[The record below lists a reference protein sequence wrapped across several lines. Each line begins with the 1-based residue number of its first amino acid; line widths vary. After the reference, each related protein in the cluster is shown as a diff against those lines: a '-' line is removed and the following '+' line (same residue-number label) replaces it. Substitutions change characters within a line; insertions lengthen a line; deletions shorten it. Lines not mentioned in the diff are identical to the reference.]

1 MNKFSIIYEIFLISI
16 ILVVIDTGYLY
27 SMKNFFNNQI
37 KLVQGTDIQMNI
49 YAAMLCYIV
58 LVYGLYYFIIKDK
71 RPLTD
76 AFIFGIVIYA
86 VYELTTMALLKKWS
100 WKTVALDTLWGG
112 ILFTITTYLVYVIKK
127 YIVLK

>member
-1 MNKFSIIYEIFLISI
+1 MYMNKFSMYEILLISI
-16 ILVVIDTGYLY
+16 ILVVIDSGYLY

-49 YAAMLCYIV
+49 YAAILCYIA

-71 RPLTD
+71 RPLID

-86 VYELTTMALLKKWS
+86 VYELTTMALLKNWS
-100 WKTVALDTLWGG
+100 WKTVVLDTLWGG
-112 ILFTITTYLVYVIKK
+112 ILFTITTYLVYAIKK
-127 YIVLK
+127 YM

>member
-1 MNKFSIIYEIFLISI
+1 MNKFSIIYDILLISI

-37 KLVQGTDIQMNI
+37 KLVQGSDIQMNI

-71 RPLTD
+71 RPLID
-76 AFIFGIVIYA
+76 DFIFGIVIYA
-86 VYELTTMALLKKWS
+86 VYELTTMALLKNWS

-112 ILFTITTYLVYVIKK
+112 ILFTITTYLLYAIKK
-127 YIVLK
+127 YI

>member
-1 MNKFSIIYEIFLISI
+1 MYMNKFSIIYEILLISI

-37 KLVQGTDIQMNI
+37 KLVQGSDIQMNI

-71 RPLTD
+71 RPLID

-86 VYELTTMALLKKWS
+86 VYELTTMALLKNWS

-112 ILFTITTYLVYVIKK
+112 ILFTITTYLLYAIKK
-127 YIVLK
+127 YI

>member
-1 MNKFSIIYEIFLISI
+1 MNKFSIIYEILLISI

-37 KLVQGTDIQMNI
+37 KLVQGSDIQMNI

-71 RPLTD
+71 RPLID

-86 VYELTTMALLKKWS
+86 VYELTTMALLKNWS

-112 ILFTITTYLVYVIKK
+112 ILFTITTYLLYAIKK
-127 YIVLK
+127 YI

>member
-37 KLVQGTDIQMNI
+37 KLVQGSDIQMNI
-49 YAAMLCYIV
+49 YAAMLCYIA

-71 RPLTD
+71 QPLTD

-86 VYELTTMALLKKWS
+86 VYELTTKSLLQKWS
-100 WKTVALDTLWGG
+100 WATVVLDTLWGG
-112 ILFTITTYLVYVIKK
+112 ILFTITTYLVYTIQK
-127 YIVLK
+127 YI

>member
-1 MNKFSIIYEIFLISI
+1 MYMNKFSMYEILLISI
-16 ILVVIDTGYLY
+16 ILVVVDSTYLY

-37 KLVQGTDIQMNI
+37 KLVQGTDIQINI
-49 YAAMLCYIV
+49 YAAILCYIA

-71 RPLTD
+71 RPLID

-86 VYELTTMALLKKWS
+86 VYELTTMALLKNWS

-112 ILFTITTYLVYVIKK
+112 ILFTITTYLVYAIKK
-127 YIVLK
+127 YI

>member
-1 MNKFSIIYEIFLISI
+1 MNKFSMYEILLISI
-16 ILVVIDTGYLY
+16 ILVVVDSTYLY

-49 YAAMLCYIV
+49 YAAILCYIA

-71 RPLTD
+71 RPLID

-86 VYELTTMALLKKWS
+86 VYELTTMALLKNWS
-100 WKTVALDTLWGG
+100 WKTVVLDTLWGG
-112 ILFTITTYLVYVIKK
+112 ILFTITTYLVYAIKK
-127 YIVLK
+127 YI

>member
-1 MNKFSIIYEIFLISI
+1 MYMNKFSMYEILLISI
-16 ILVVIDTGYLY
+16 ILVVIDSGYLY

-49 YAAMLCYIV
+49 YAAILCYIA

-71 RPLTD
+71 RPLID

-86 VYELTTMALLKKWS
+86 VYELTTMALLKNWS
-100 WKTVALDTLWGG
+100 WKTVVLDTLWGG
-112 ILFTITTYLVYVIKK
+112 ILFTITTYLVYAIKK
-127 YIVLK
+127 YI

>member
-37 KLVQGTDIQMNI
+37 KLVQGSDIQMNI
-49 YAAMLCYIV
+49 YAAMLCYIA

-86 VYELTTMALLKKWS
+86 VYELTTKALLQKWS
-100 WKTVALDTLWGG
+100 WATVVLDTLWGG
-112 ILFTITTYLVYVIKK
+112 ILFTITTYLVYTIQK
-127 YIVLK
+127 YI

>member
-1 MNKFSIIYEIFLISI
+1 MYMNKFSIIYEILLISI

-27 SMKNFFNNQI
+27 SMKKFFNNQI

-49 YAAMLCYIV
+49 YAAILCYVV

-71 RPLTD
+71 RPLVD

-86 VYELTTMALLKKWS
+86 VYELTTMALLKNWS

-112 ILFTITTYLVYVIKK
+112 ILFTITTYLVYAIKK
-127 YIVLK
+127 YI

>member
-1 MNKFSIIYEIFLISI
+1 MNKFSIIYDILLISI

-27 SMKNFFNNQI
+27 SMKKFFNNQI

-71 RPLTD
+71 RSLTD

-86 VYELTTMALLKKWS
+86 VYELTTMALLKNWS

-112 ILFTITTYLVYVIKK
+112 ILFTITTYLVYAIKK
-127 YIVLK
+127 YI

>member
-1 MNKFSIIYEIFLISI
+1 MYMNKFSIIYEILLISI

-49 YAAMLCYIV
+49 YAAILCYVV

-71 RPLTD
+71 RPLID

-86 VYELTTMALLKKWS
+86 VYELTTMALLKNWS

-112 ILFTITTYLVYVIKK
+112 ILFTITTYLVYAIQK
-127 YIVLK
+127 YI

>member
-1 MNKFSIIYEIFLISI
+1 MNKFSMYEILLISI
-16 ILVVIDTGYLY
+16 ILVVIDSGYLY

-49 YAAMLCYIV
+49 YAAILCYIA

-71 RPLTD
+71 RPLID

-86 VYELTTMALLKKWS
+86 VYELTTMALLKNWS
-100 WKTVALDTLWGG
+100 WKTVVLDTLWGG
-112 ILFTITTYLVYVIKK
+112 ILFTITTYLVYAIKK
-127 YIVLK
+127 YI

>member
-49 YAAMLCYIV
+49 YAAILCYIA

-71 RPLTD
+71 RPLID

-100 WKTVALDTLWGG
+100 WKTVVLDTLWGG
-112 ILFTITTYLVYVIKK
+112 ILFTITTYLVYAIKK
-127 YIVLK
+127 YM

>member
-1 MNKFSIIYEIFLISI
+1 MNKFSMYEILLISI
-16 ILVVIDTGYLY
+16 ILVVIDSGYLY

-49 YAAMLCYIV
+49 YAAILCYIA

-71 RPLTD
+71 QPLTD

-112 ILFTITTYLVYVIKK
+112 ILF
-127 YIVLK
+127 YIVTFITYKILRI

>member
-1 MNKFSIIYEIFLISI
+1 MNKFSIIYEILLISI

-37 KLVQGTDIQMNI
+37 KLVQGSDIQMNI

-71 RPLTD
+71 RPLID

-86 VYELTTMALLKKWS
+86 VYELTTMALLKNWS
-100 WKTVALDTLWGG
+100 WKTVVLDTLWGG
-112 ILFTITTYLVYVIKK
+112 ILFTITTYLVYAIKK
-127 YIVLK
+127 YI

>member
-1 MNKFSIIYEIFLISI
+1 MYMNKFSIYEILLISI
-16 ILVVIDTGYLY
+16 ILVVIDSGYLY

-49 YAAMLCYIV
+49 YAAILCYIA

-71 RPLTD
+71 RPLID

-86 VYELTTMALLKKWS
+86 VYELTTMALLKNWS
-100 WKTVALDTLWGG
+100 WKTVVLDTLWGG
-112 ILFTITTYLVYVIKK
+112 ILFTITTYLVYAIKK
-127 YIVLK
+127 YI

>member
-1 MNKFSIIYEIFLISI
+1 MNKFSMYEILLISI
-16 ILVVIDTGYLY
+16 ILVVIDSGYLY

-49 YAAMLCYIV
+49 YAAILCYIA

-71 RPLTD
+71 QPLTD

-100 WKTVALDTLWGG
+100 WKTVVLDTLWGG
-112 ILFTITTYLVYVIKK
+112 ILFTITTYLVYAIKK
-127 YIVLK
+127 YM

>member
-1 MNKFSIIYEIFLISI
+1 MYMNKFIFTEILLISI
-16 ILVVIDTGYLY
+16 ILVVVDASYLY
-27 SMKNFFNNQI
+27 SMKHFFNSQI
-37 KLVQGTDIQMNI
+37 KLIQGADIKMNI
-49 YAAMLCYIV
+49 YAAILCYIA

-112 ILFTITTYLVYVIKK
+112 ILFTITTYLVYAIKK
-127 YIVLK
+127 YI

>member
-1 MNKFSIIYEIFLISI
+1 MNKFSIIYDILLISI

-37 KLVQGTDIQMNI
+37 KLVQGSDIQMNI

-71 RPLTD
+71 RPLID

-86 VYELTTMALLKKWS
+86 VYELTTMALLKNWS

-112 ILFTITTYLVYVIKK
+112 ILFTITTYLLYAIKK
-127 YIVLK
+127 YI

>member
-1 MNKFSIIYEIFLISI
+1 MYMNKFSIYEILLISI
-16 ILVVIDTGYLY
+16 ILVVVDSTYLY

-37 KLVQGTDIQMNI
+37 KLVQGTDIQINI
-49 YAAMLCYIV
+49 YAAILCYIA

-71 RPLTD
+71 RPLID

-86 VYELTTMALLKKWS
+86 VYELTTMALLKNWS

-112 ILFTITTYLVYVIKK
+112 ILFTITTYLVYAIKK
-127 YIVLK
+127 YI